1 MEAYSR
7 IVGSAPPIQDRM
19 SIPESE
25 IATTAGELAVADAIA
40 ARHGQHVVTRR
51 SVASWVLYD
60 LANTI
65 FSMGIVSLFFP
76 AFVQDVKGKDA
87 ADLLV
92 GNITAIS
99 MAIIFVVSPILGAMT
114 DRARRRIPFLIMST
128 ILCVGLTAV
137 MGHVSFG
144 MTALLFV
151 IANIAYQAG
160 LQFYDAL
167 LPEVSTEENR
177 GKIGGIGVGIG
188 YLGSYIA
195 IALGFT
201 SLKSSSWVFTVIAF
215 LFLAFAL
222 PAFIFVKE
230 RGNPRPQPF
239 DLGMAVEST
248 KETVRTLR
256 SSQQYPGLLRFLI
269 GRMFYTDSI
278 NTVIT
283 FMLIYATNVAVST
296 LHLSQDDGRAKAF
309 VVMAIALAFAVAGG
323 FAWGW
328 LADRIGPKRT
338 LNLVLIC
345 WMLIFTLAAMIGI
358 FGLPFWTLYII
369 ACAAGLSLGGVW
381 AADRPLMLR
390 LTPPAR
396 IGEFYGLYGMVGRFS
411 AITGPFLW
419 GLVVSRAIAAGAPVQ
434 RGQGYA
440 VLTLLAMIIVSFII
454 LRPVSDTPRVWTGS
468 DAAR

>member
-1 MEAYSR
+1 M
-7 IVGSAPPIQDRM
+7 SAP
-19 SIPESE
+19 ETE
-25 IATTAGELAVADAIA
+25 IATTAGELFVA
-40 ARHGQHVVTRR
+40 GQLQEQRAHVITQR

-65 FSMGIVSLFFP
+65 FSMGVVSLFFP

-92 GNITAIS
+92 GNITAVS

-114 DRARRRIPFLIMST
+114 DRARRRIPFLIAST
-128 ILCVGLTAV
+128 LLCVGLTAF
-137 MGHVSFG
+137 MGHVSFRV
-144 MTALLFV
+144 TALLFV
-151 IANIAYQAG
+151 VSNIAYQAG

-188 YLGSYIA
+188 YLGSYVA

-201 SLKSSSWVFTVIAF
+201 SLKDTNSSWVFTVIAL

-222 PAFIFVKE
+222 PAFFFVKE

-248 KETVRTLR
+248 RETVRTLR
-256 SSQQYPGLLRFLI
+256 SSKQYPGLLRFLI

-283 FMLIYATNVAVST
+283 FMLIYATNIAVST
-296 LHLSQDDGRAKAF
+296 LGLSQDEGRDKAF

-338 LNLVLIC
+338 LNLVLFS
-345 WMLIFTLAAMIGI
+345 WMAIFGLAGCVGI
-358 FGLPFWTLYII
+358 LGLPFWTLYII
-369 ACAAGLSLGGVW
+369 ACGAGISLGGVW

-390 LTPPAR
+390 LTPPSR

-419 GLVVSRAIAAGAPVQ
+419 GFVVSQAIAAGVPVQ
-434 RGQGYA
+434 KGQGYA
-440 VLTLLAMIIVSFII
+440 VLTLLARIIVSFLI
-454 LRPVSDTPRVWTGS
+454 LRPVSDAPRAWTGS
-468 DAAR
+468 DVDRR